1 MDHNNNRIAFTCQL
15 NGGENK
21 DVYFNSALLYMI
33 CITDITAPVFKTKL
47 GNLQMLLN
55 YGEQQIMRYRA
66 F

>member
-1 MDHNNNRIAFTCQL
+1 MDHNNNRIAFTIIID
-15 NGGENK
+15 GGENK

-55 YGEQQIMRYRA
+55 YGEQQIMRYSA